1 MKRLIAIMAGIFCL
15 TQVHAKDN
23 RPNILWIFTDDHSY
37 QTLGA
42 YGDPRFEGIGIT
54 PNMDQMAKGG
64 IRFDRC
70 YVGNS
75 ICSPSRATLL
85 TGKHSHKNGKYTNA
99 GRFDHNQQQFQKIL
113 SANGYQTV
121 MMGKIHIAGQFQ
133 GFDYWEV
140 LSGQGTYNDPFFLL
154 EGGKRVDRK
163 GYTTDIITEQ
173 SIDWLKNRRDPNKPF
188 MLMVHHKAPHRN
200 WQPAPRHMDLY
211 QDFDFALPPNFWDD
225 YSNRATAARDQ
236 DLSIDK
242 SMSMIGDLKVTADLP
257 PNAQFGNALKREL
270 YTRRNE
276 YFKKHRP
283 TGKELVAWKYQLYIK
298 DYLRC
303 IKAVDESIGDLRDT
317 LTELGLDKNTVVM
330 YASDQ
335 GFYMGEHGWFDK
347 RFMYEESFRT
357 PFIVDWPGVTKPGSV
372 NTDLAQNIDFAP
384 TFLDMAGIEVPSDMQ
399 GVSLVPLLKGQTP
412 KDWRRSLYYRYYEY
426 PGWHSVKR
434 HEGAFDKRFKL
445 IRYYG
450 KDVENGEEWEFFDL
464 EKDPTEMKSEYNNP
478 EYAAELARMRK
489 ELANL
494 REYYDVPEKDDPNMQ
509 MSTKPTRPAKKNAA
523 KRKGGKK
530 K

>member
-1 MKRLIAIMAGIFCL
+1 MKRLITLIAGILCL
-15 TQVHAKDN
+15 IQAHAKDQ
-23 RPNILWIFTDDHSY
+23 RPNILWIFTDDHSF

-42 YGDPRFEGIGIT
+42 YGDPRFEGIDIT
-54 PNMDQMAKGG
+54 PNLDKMAEDGM
-64 IRFDRC
+64 RFDRC

-85 TGKHSHKNGKYTNA
+85 TGKHSHKNGKYTNED
-99 GRFDHNQQQFQKIL
+99 RFDHNQPQFQKLL

-121 MMGKIHIAGQFQ
+121 MIGKIHIGGQFQ

-140 LSGQGTYNDPFFLL
+140 LSGQGQYNDPFFLTA
-154 EGGKRVDRK
+154 GGKRIDRK

-188 MLMVHHKAPHRN
+188 MLMVHHKAPHGN

-211 QDFDFALPPNFWDD
+211 QDFDFELPDNFWDD

-236 DLSIDK
+236 DLSIEK
-242 SMSMIGDLKVTADLP
+242 SMPMIGHLKVTENCPPDAD
-257 PNAQFGNALKREL
+257 FSRVFKEEL

-276 YFKKHRP
+276 YYKEHRP
-283 TGKELVAWKYQLYIK
+283 TGKDLVAWKYQLYLK

-303 IKAVDESIGDLRDT
+303 VKSVDEGIGELRDT
-317 LTELGLDKNTVVM
+317 LEALGLDENTVVM
-330 YASDQ
+330 YSSDQ

-357 PFIVDWPGVTKPGSV
+357 PLLVDWPGVVKPGSV

-384 TFLDMAGIEVPSDMQ
+384 TFLDIAGLPVPEDMQ
-399 GVSLVPLLKGQTP
+399 GVSLVPLLEGETP
-412 KDWRRSLYYRYYEY
+412 KDWRGSLYYHYYEY

-464 EKDPTEMKSEYNNP
+464 ERDPSEMKSEYSNP
-478 EYAAELARMRK
+478 EYAGEVARMKK
-489 ELANL
+489 ELGNL
-494 REYYDVPEKDDPNMQ
+494 REFYDVPDEALPQDHEWIKAGQQPKKK
-509 MSTKPTRPAKKNAA
+509 SAKKQ
-523 KRKGGKK
+523 
-530 K
+530 